1 MQTARERR
9 VALVTGGSRGIG
21 AGIARRL
28 AADGIR
34 VAVTYTSTPE
44 RAEAIVAEFGP
55 DNIAAIRADSSDPDA
70 VDAAVARTVELFGRL
85 DVVVANAGIAAV
97 GRLNELGSDQIDRM
111 LQVNVH
117 GVLHTLRAA
126 LRHLSDDGRIITI
139 GSVNA
144 DRAPFP
150 GAAVYSMTKAAL
162 QGLVRGLA
170 RDLGPRGIT
179 VNNIQPGPT
188 ANDRMPADS
197 PAAARLTERMALPRL
212 GTPDE
217 IGAMVCYLAGPDA
230 RFVTGTTLTIDGG
243 FTA

>member
-1 MQTARERR
+1 M
-9 VALVTGGSRGIG
+9 
-21 AGIARRL
+21 
-28 AADGIR
+28 
-34 VAVTYTSTPE
+34 
-44 RAEAIVAEFGP
+44 
-55 DNIAAIRADSSDPDA
+55 
-70 VDAAVARTVELFGRL
+70 
-85 DVVVANAGIAAV
+85 
-97 GRLNELGSDQIDRM
+97 
-111 LQVNVH
+111 
-117 GVLHTLRAA
+117 
-126 LRHLSDDGRIITI
+126 RHLSDDGRIITI

-150 GAAVYSMTKAAL
+150 GGAVYSMTKAAL

-197 PAAARLTERMALPRL
+197 PAAARLTEQMALPRL

-217 IGAMVCYLAGPDA
+217 IGAMVCYLTGSDA
-230 RFVTGTTLTIDGG
+230 RFITGTTLTIDGG

>member
-1 MQTARERR
+1 MSESR

-28 AADGIR
+28 AGDGLR
-34 VAVTYTSTPE
+34 VAVTYASTPE
-44 RAEAIVAEFGP
+44 HAEAIVTELGP
-55 DNIAAIRADSSDPDA
+55 GSVLAVRADSSDRDA
-70 VDAAVARTVELFGRL
+70 VDAAVEQTVAAFGRL
-85 DVVVANAGIAAV
+85 DVVVANAGVAAV
-97 GRLNELGSDQIDRM
+97 GRFDELASDQIDRM

-126 LRHLSDDGRIITI
+126 LRHLPDGGRIITI

-144 DRAPFP
+144 DRVPFS
-150 GAAVYSMTKAAL
+150 GGAVYAMTKAAL

-197 PAAARLTERMALPRL
+197 PAAARLTEHMALQRL

-217 IGAMVCYLAGPDA
+217 IGAMVAYLTGPDA
-230 RFVTGTTLTIDGG
+230 RFITGTSITIDGG

>member
-1 MQTARERR
+1 MSERR

-28 AADGIR
+28 AADGLR

-44 RAEAIVAEFGP
+44 RAEAVVTEFGP
-55 DNIAAIRADSSDPDA
+55 DIVVAIRADSSDPDA
-70 VDAAVARTVELFGRL
+70 VDAAVEQTVASFGRL
-85 DVVVANAGIAAV
+85 DVVVANAGVAAV
-97 GRLNELGSDQIDRM
+97 GRFDELGSDDIDRM
-111 LQVNVH
+111 LRVNVH

-126 LRHLSDDGRIITI
+126 LRHLPDDGRIVTI

-144 DRAPFP
+144 DRTPFP
-150 GAAVYSMTKAAL
+150 GGAVYAMTKAAL

-197 PAAARLTERMALPRL
+197 PAAIRLTEHMALQRL

-217 IGAMVCYLAGPDA
+217 IGAMVCYLAGPDSG
-230 RFVTGTTLTIDGG
+230 FITGTSITIDGG

>member
-1 MQTARERR
+1 MNERR

-28 AADGIR
+28 AEDGMR

-44 RAEAIVAEFGP
+44 RAEAIVTEFGP
-55 DNIAAIRADSSDPDA
+55 DSVVAIRADSSDPEA
-70 VDAAVARTVELFGRL
+70 VDTAVEHTVASFGRL
-85 DVVVANAGIAAV
+85 DVVVANAGVATV
-97 GRLNELGSDQIDRM
+97 GRFDQLVSDQIDRM
-111 LQVNVH
+111 LRVNIH

-126 LRHLSDDGRIITI
+126 LRHLPDDGCIITI

-150 GAAVYSMTKAAL
+150 GGAVYSMTKAAL

-170 RDLGPRGIT
+170 RDLGSRGIT

-197 PAAARLTERMALPRL
+197 PAAARLTEHMAVRRL
-212 GTPDE
+212 GTPGE
-217 IGAMVCYLAGPDA
+217 IGAMVSYLTGPDA
-230 RFVTGTTLTIDGG
+230 RFITGANITIDGG